1 MNNRR
6 KLVIAL
12 GAGALGAPFD
22 LYAQPQSKV
31 WRVGFL
37 SQGARPA
44 ALDSDVFGAFMRG
57 MRDLGYVEAK
67 NLAME
72 WRFADGKYERLPGLA
87 AELARLKV
95 DVIVTQGTPD
105 TRAAQKSTTTIP
117 IVMANVADPV
127 GSRFIASL
135 ARPGGNI
142 TGLSNLLDGV
152 VSKQLEMLLDMV
164 PGLTRVA
171 VLFNPGNPSNIES
184 LTSIQGSAQKT
195 SVKILPFEAR
205 TLNDIDTVV
214 SRMAREKAGAVIIAG
229 DGFLNQQQ
237 RRISELM
244 EKHRLPAISVRK
256 EYVEAG
262 GLMSYGQNQTDSF
275 RRAATFVDKIFKGAK
290 PADLP
295 VEQPTKFDMFINGK
309 TAKLLGLKIPQSLLV
324 MADKVIE

>member
-1 MNNRR
+1 MNLRR
-6 KLVIAL
+6 KLLLAL
-12 GAGALGAPFD
+12 SAGALAAPFR

-44 ALDSDVFGAFMRG
+44 TLDSDVFGAFVQG

-67 NLAME
+67 NLAIE

-87 AELARLKV
+87 AELVQLKV

-105 TRAAQKSTTTIP
+105 TRAAQKTTTTIP

-127 GSRFIASL
+127 GSRFVASL

-142 TGLSNLLDGV
+142 TGLSNLLGGV
-152 VSKQLEMLLDMV
+152 VSKQLEMLLGMV
-164 PGLTRVA
+164 PGLARVA
-171 VLFNPGNPSNIES
+171 VLLNPGNPSNIES
-184 LTSIQGSAQKT
+184 LKSIQGSAQKT
-195 SVKILPFEAR
+195 SVKVLPFEAR
-205 TLNDIDTVV
+205 TLNDIDTAV

-237 RRISELM
+237 DRISDLM
-244 EKHRLPAISVRK
+244 AKHRLPAISVRK

-262 GLMSYGQNQTDSF
+262 GLMSYGQNQADSF
-275 RRAATFVDKIFKGAK
+275 RRAATYVDKIFKGTK